1 MNETLNMWQVIAK
14 ESLPA
19 EDLAKIDI
27 DEVLTLLHSN
37 FHIAS
42 LDQNQRGL
50 K

>member
-14 ESLPA
+14 ENLPA
-19 EDLAKIDI
+19 EEFVTIDI
-27 DEVLTLLHSN
+27 DEVLALLCSN
-37 FHIAS
+37 FHIIS